1 MVLLY
6 EVEENDPLKNTM
18 LRTLTAL
25 LAVLAVGTAMASCG
39 SQTPSGTDTAD
50 VGTDSSVVTEAP
62 DPAAVY
68 GLQSEDFGG
77 AEMKFYV
84 TGSNADCGAAWESFD
99 IFAETETGDIV
110 IDAVFARN
118 AWVEETYN
126 VKITEYKPTT
136 DTAADTMK
144 NAVAAGDSD
153 GDALVESFER
163 LCSLATNGYLLDMA
177 AISDLK
183 LDSKWWDQGAIDGV
197 SIGGHV
203 YMATGDLL
211 IVDNDATWVL
221 MFNKQ
226 LAEEFDYNFYT
237 MIDEN
242 KWLFEDF
249 FSIARDTAMDLNGDG
264 KMKIDDDRYGLV
276 TAYNTPEALITAAG
290 LTLSTKDA
298 NDIPVMETDLEKLSA
313 VIATAGEFY
322 ADKNVVYGSDY
333 QKAADAFVGGRGLF
347 YGEVLQCV
355 TRMRESNTDFG
366 MIPWPK
372 YEASQE
378 NYYSFIIP
386 AAGHA
391 VALPTTLTDTHMAA
405 VVLDAMAA
413 KSMDTLTVAYYDK
426 ALTQKYMRD
435 ENSIRML
442 DMIIGSR
449 IFDQS
454 HFYMYGWGDM
464 YSKMAGNLQNG
475 RDLTMST
482 WEKNIDKARADLEA
496 TVAAF
501 EANAQ

>member
-1 MVLLY
+1 MKSGMNRILAAMLVLLS
-6 EVEENDPLKNTM
+6 VGG
-18 LRTLTAL
+18 TL
-25 LAVLAVGTAMASCG
+25 ASCG
-39 SQTPSGTDTAD
+39 GSTTDPAETRD
-50 VGTDSSVVTEAP
+50 VNTSATEAVTEA

-68 GLQSEDFGG
+68 GLVSEDFGG
-77 AEMKFYV
+77 AEFNFFV

-99 IFAETETGDIV
+99 IFAESVTGDIV
-110 IDAVFARN
+110 VDAVFERN
-118 AWVEETYN
+118 AWVEDTYN

-136 DTAADTMK
+136 DTAADAMR
-144 NAVAAGDSD
+144 NAVAAGDTA

-163 LCSLATNGYLLDMA
+163 LCSLAMNGTLLDMA

-221 MFNKQ
+221 MFNKEMAKE
-226 LAEEFDYNFYT
+226 LDYDFYT

-242 KWLFEDF
+242 RWLFEDF
-249 FSIARDTAMDLNGDG
+249 FTVARDTSMDLNGDG

-333 QKAADAFVGGRGLF
+333 QKAADAFVGGRGMF

-355 TRMRESNTDFG
+355 TRMRESKTDFG

-372 YEASQE
+372 YEAAQE

-391 VALPTTLTDTHMAA
+391 VALPATLTDTHMAA
-405 VVLDAMAA
+405 VLLDAMSA

-435 ENSIRML
+435 EISIRML
-442 DMIIGSR
+442 DMILGSR

-475 RDLTMST
+475 RDLTAST
-482 WEKNIDKARADLEA
+482 WEKNIAKAQAELEA
-496 TVAAF
+496 TIAAF
-501 EANAQ
+501 EENAQ

>member
-1 MVLLY
+1 MV
-6 EVEENDPLKNTM
+6 KNTM
-18 LRTLTAL
+18 FKTMAAL
-25 LAVLAVGTAMASCG
+25 LALLTVCAAASCG
-39 SQTPSGTDTAD
+39 DAGSADAVETAGSGDTAPA
-50 VGTDSSVVTEAP
+50 VTEAE

-68 GLQSEDFGG
+68 GLHSEDFGG
-77 AEMKFYV
+77 AEFKFYV

-99 IFAETETGDIV
+99 IFAENETGDIV

-136 DTAADTMK
+136 DTAADAMR
-144 NAVAAGDSD
+144 NAVTAGDTD

-163 LCSLATNGYLLDMA
+163 LCSLAMNGTLLDLA

-226 LAEEFDYNFYT
+226 LAEEFDYDFYT

-249 FSIARDTAMDLNGDG
+249 FAIARDTAMDLNGDG
-264 KMKIDDDRYGLV
+264 KMRIDDDRYGLV

-298 NDIPVMETDLEKLSA
+298 NDIPVMETNLEKLTD
-313 VIATAGEFY
+313 VIAVAGEFY
-322 ADKNVVYGSDY
+322 SDKNVVYGSDY

-355 TRMRESNTDFG
+355 TRMRESQTDFG

-372 YEASQE
+372 YEAAQE

-391 VALPTTLTDTHMAA
+391 VSLPATLTDTHMAA

-435 ENSIRML
+435 ETSIRML

-464 YSKMAGNLQNG
+464 YSKMASNLQNG
-475 RDLTMST
+475 RDLTAST
-482 WEKNIDKARADLEA
+482 WEKNIDKAQADLEA